1 MHCHTFVSADDPA
14 PECQRAGGV
23 AMSGGCMDVR
33 DLPPITDDEIVG
45 MWRIAADDAAS
56 HKASVCGEQG
66 GRCKHRRANLD
77 ECDGLLDVW
86 LSRHG
91 RP

>member
-1 MHCHTFVSADDPA
+1 
-14 PECQRAGGV
+14 
-23 AMSGGCMDVR
+23 MDVR

-45 MWRIAADDAAS
+45 TWRIAADDAAS
-56 HKASVCGEQG
+56 HRASVCGEQD

-77 ECDGLLDVW
+77 ECDGLLDVR

-91 RP
+91 RPA

>member
-1 MHCHTFVSADDPA
+1 MQTDELCPTPPPRVPT
-14 PECQRAGGV
+14 RRGG
-23 AMSGGCMDVR
+23 S
-33 DLPPITDDEIVG
+33 LSPDDEIVG
-45 MWRIAADDAAS
+45 TWRIAADDAAS

-66 GRCKHRRANLD
+66 GRCEHRRANLD